1 MSFLIKFSNESKLD
15 LTEANTYYLAVSKE
29 LSAQFK
35 LEMSETIDRIAN
47 NPEHFQ
53 KRYRNIK
60 IVFTK
65 VFPFGVHYLFEGN
78 TVFIQRII
86 HQKRLYI

>member
-1 MSFLIKFSNESKLD
+1 MSAK
-15 LTEANTYYLAVSKE
+15 
-29 LSAQFK
+29 FK
-35 LEMSETIDRIAN
+35 LEMSETIDRIAK

-65 VFPFGVHYLFEGN
+65 VFPFGVHYLVEGN
-78 TVFIQRII
+78 TVFIQRVMY
-86 HQKRLYI
+86 QKWLYE